1 MWNKI
6 YLFFC
11 SAILCSC
18 GNSKKVAEIN
28 PETNTTKIYQAAPD
42 SLHAR
47 GIGVVGDDVF
57 TANNNGFV
65 YKFNLK
71 TGQYVQLSQ
80 LELPEL
86 RDIYILSEDFFIALQ
101 SKEQSVLLQSKG
113 LVEAMINPFQYKTFL
128 DGLDI
133 NVNGSGIVMGDPLE
147 GKLYVALTN
156 DYGKTWTQ
164 SFAPELNATEGEAGF
179 AASGT
184 NVQVLNDSTFAFV
197 SGGMKSRF
205 FKTMDF
211 GKSWFTVNLDF
222 KSSEASGPFSMHFW
236 DEQNGIV
243 VGGNYLEP
251 NDTTQNCFLT
261 TDGGK
266 SWKKPLKT
274 TFGYKSSVIS
284 CEGILFACGTN
295 GIDISRDK
303 GNTWEKFNNENAFA
317 LATYGT
323 KVYATLAKGRLIE
336 IKTK

>member
-6 YLFFC
+6 ALLFC
-11 SAILCSC
+11 TAILFAC
-18 GNSKKVAEIN
+18 GNSKQIVEVN
-28 PETNTTKIYQAAPD
+28 TETNATKIYQAAPD

-47 GIGVVGDDVF
+47 GIAVVGDDVF

-65 YKFNLK
+65 YKYDILK
-71 TGQYVQLSQ
+71 KEFVQLSQ

-86 RDIYILSEDFFIALQ
+86 RDIYVLSEDFFIALQ
-101 SKEQSVLLQSKG
+101 SAEQGILLYSKG
-113 LVEAMINPFQYKTFL
+113 LVETRVNPFQYKTFL

-133 NVNGSGIVMGDPLE
+133 NANGSGIVMGDPLE

-164 SFAPELNATEGEAGF
+164 SFSPELNATEGEAGF

-184 NVQVLNDSTFAFV
+184 NVQVLNDSTFTFV

-205 FKTMDF
+205 FKTTDF

-222 KSSEASGPFSMHFW
+222 KASEASGPFSMHFW
-236 DEQNGIV
+236 DENNGIV

-261 TDGGK
+261 KDGGK
-266 SWKKPLKT
+266 TWKKPSKT
-274 TFGYKSSVIS
+274 TRGYRSSVKMYQ
-284 CEGILFACGTN
+284 GILFACGTS
-295 GIDISRDK
+295 GIDISKDK
-303 GNTWEKFNNENAFA
+303 GNTWEKLCDDNAFA
-317 LATYGT
+317 LACTGT
-323 KVYATLAKGRLIE
+323 EVFATLNKGKVMVIW
-336 IKTK
+336 TK